1 LQIPLLSHLYH
12 STIICLAYFIVH
24 KSKKIIGY
32 KGPLYQ
38 EDGNASSEGSLYA
51 EQKVLVDQI
60 SDEEQEDYIDNKEV
74 NRKFISIIK

>member
-24 KSKKIIGY
+24 KNKKRIRY
-32 KGPLYQ
+32 KGPVYQ
-38 EDGNASSEGSLYA
+38 EDGNASNEGSLYA

-60 SDEEQEDYIDNKEV
+60 SDEEREDYIDNKEIIR
-74 NRKFISIIK
+74 NFISIIK